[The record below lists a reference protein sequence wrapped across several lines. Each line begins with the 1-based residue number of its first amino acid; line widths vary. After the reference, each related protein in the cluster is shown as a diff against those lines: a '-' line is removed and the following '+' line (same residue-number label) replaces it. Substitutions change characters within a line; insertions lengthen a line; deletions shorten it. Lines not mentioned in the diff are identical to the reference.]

1 MGMQCNIIK
10 YDKRF
15 VDLDLD
21 VIGGIHYEA
30 RENGTC
36 IRMDTFLCSKTIPRF
51 KDFERAKCEFLIVP
65 ESIVDVLPDVHI
77 VGEVWAE
84 EKNVN
89 DWWTW
94 QIDRGMT
101 EMTIMDFYVRVN
113 HLKHMSMALKHQAEL
128 RRKYLKNNRK

>member
-1 MGMQCNIIK
+1 MGMQCSIIK

-15 VDLDLD
+15 IDFDLD

-51 KDFERAKCEFLIVP
+51 KDFERAKCEFLTVP

-84 EKNVN
+84 ERNVN
-89 DWWTW
+89 EWWTW
-94 QIDRGMT
+94 QIDRGMA
-101 EMTIMDFYVRVN
+101 EMVIMDFYVRAN
-113 HLKHMSMALKHQAEL
+113 YLKHMSIALKHQAEL